1 MGENLGPKLN
11 ATPANGYFF
20 VIFVLIGSFLFLNLF
35 VGVIFK
41 EFEDAQKEERASLM
55 LKEHH
60 VKWVDMMKM
69 IIKATPDLETT
80 NKPKSKW
87 RLKIYSFI
95 TGEGLKYN
103 YFEIFILVIIFL
115 NMIHMALDYDDAP
128 AIYTST
134 LNNINYFFTGIF
146 FLECILKI
154 IAYDMAYFTTSINK
168 FDFFVVCTSLFE
180 ILLTLLSIW
189 S

>member
-1 MGENLGPKLN
+1 
-11 ATPANGYFF
+11 
-20 VIFVLIGSFLFLNLF
+20 
-35 VGVIFK
+35 
-41 EFEDAQKEERASLM
+41 M

-69 IIKATPDLETT
+69 IVKATPDLETT

-87 RLKIYSFI
+87 RLKFYSFI

-103 YFEIFILVIIFL
+103 YFEIFILVIIVL

-134 LNNINYFFTGIF
+134 LNNVNYVFTGIF
-146 FLECILKI
+146 FIECILKI
-154 IAYDMAYFTTSINK
+154 IAYDIAYFTTSINK

-180 ILLTLLSIW
+180 IVLTLLGIW
-189 S
+189 SPRFIRLGPQLGKALRVVRVSRLLRLINRYRGLHSLL